1 MASKEFED
9 WLSGQPHA
17 RDKEIPN
24 IQRPFLK
31 YIPPSAVRTWG
42 EWYDAAKIIPDFES
56 NPQEEKPKPT
66 KAETDT
72 TKKLRITINI
82 TEKSIEEITTAMYGM
97 ERGSTEYKEYQAL
110 LKLRKQQLVE
120 YKARFKAA
128 EVKEN
133 KPKVEKKNADATA
146 DYESKLKS
154 WEQEVADAED
164 NLQVTK
170 DTGGNVPEAKAEL
183 ERVKGEKPKP
193 PKLEPTPTVT
203 PTPQPAPKGK
213 DKGTTV
219 KIPKTSL
226 GYTQNDKGVILDT
239 KGKPANGNYVMQN
252 EDGTVT
258 QYVLEN
264 GLIKPD
270 STYIKY
276 NKNGTTITYGFD
288 GKEIKAGDKPPTDGT
303 PKIEPDGKPKVEPEA
318 KPTKTKDGTVIPV
331 GQDDKTNWVSYLK
344 TTFKTL
350 EDPAQKKEIDALI
363 TRANLVNMD
372 EEQFM
377 SQLSGTK
384 WWKNTYPSLRQ
395 FFIESND
402 PRNKAN
408 FAEKVTNNIQ
418 LVTRKLESL
427 GIRINDIDPT
437 TGKIIDNT
445 DLIKGIALQNIQN
458 SWDDNDL
465 NEYLSTRSDVL
476 FTGGGTIGSTYETI
490 KRQAALYGV
499 SLDKTFE
506 KEINLSLLDTNDMR
520 DANYWLTEMKQ
531 QAYDNPMYKAFAP
544 AMKENNRTLYEV
556 TNSYRKQMAD
566 LLEVDPTQVTWRDLM
581 DKAVD
586 GTTGNARTFAD
597 FTKALKKDPMWQY
610 TKNAKET
617 YSGTALDIA
626 KMFGFQG

>member
-1 MASKEFED
+1 MASKEFEK

-17 RDKEIPN
+17 RDKKISN
-24 IQRPFLK
+24 VQRLTLK
-31 YIPPSAVRTWG
+31 YLVPDGVTTWG
-42 EWYDAAKIIPDFES
+42 EWYDQAKITPDFE
-56 NPQEEKPKPT
+56 NPEKNKPKT

-72 TKKLRITINI
+72 TKKLRITIGI

-97 ERGSTEYKEYQAL
+97 DPDSAEYKEYKAL
-110 LKLRKQQLVE
+110 LKLRKEQLVE

-133 KPKVEKKNADATA
+133 KPKVEKKNAEATA
-146 DYESKLKS
+146 DYESKVKT
-154 WEQEVADAED
+154 WEQRVADAED
-164 NLQVTK
+164 NVQVAK
-170 DTGGNVPEAKAEL
+170 DTGDDVEGAKAEL

-193 PKLEPTPTVT
+193 PKLEPTPTVEPEVKPETKKET
-203 PTPQPAPKGK
+203 PKVDNKK
-213 DKGTTV
+213 DTDKDGIPDNVDKNPTV
-219 KIPKTSL
+219 PDKPKTK
-226 GYTQNDKGVILDT
+226 D
-239 KGKPANGNYVMQN
+239 
-252 EDGTVT
+252 E
-258 QYVLEN
+258 
-264 GLIKPD
+264 
-270 STYIKY
+270 
-276 NKNGTTITYGFD
+276 
-288 GKEIKAGDKPPTDGT
+288 
-303 PKIEPDGKPKVEPEA
+303 KPKVEP
-318 KPTKTKDGTVIPV
+318 KPVVTKDGTVIPV
-331 GQDDKTNWVSYLK
+331 GQDDKTVWVSYLK
-344 TTFKTL
+344 ATFKAL
-350 EDPAQKKEIDALI
+350 DNPAMKKEIDTLI
-363 TRANLVNMD
+363 TRANKFNMD

-377 SQLSGTK
+377 SELAGTK
-384 WWKNTYPSLRQ
+384 WWQTTYPSLRS

-408 FAEKVTNNIQ
+408 FAEKVTNNIED
-418 LVTRKLESL
+418 VTRKLESL

-445 DLIKGIALQNIQN
+445 DLIRGIALQKIEN

-465 NEYLSTRSDVL
+465 NEYLSTRADVL
-476 FTGGGTIGSTYETI
+476 FTGGGTIGSSFENI
-490 KRQAALYGV
+490 KRQASLYGV

-506 KEINLSLLDTNDMR
+506 KEINLSLLDTNDLR

-544 AMKENNRTLYEV
+544 AMKDNNRTLYEV

-566 LLEVDPTQVTWRDLM
+566 LLEVDASQITWKDLM

-617 YSGTALDIA
+617 YSGMALDIA
-626 KMFGFQG
+626 KMFGFVG